1 MLFITGN
8 TLETIQMPINRK
20 VDTCAFYISLR
31 IEEYQRKG
39 GIETEGH
46 CRELLGTKAPC
57 VPCFLFVERGLG
69 LPGLP

>member
-20 VDTCAFYISLR
+20 VDTCALLYFLR

-39 GIETEGH
+39 GLKLRDTVGNSWVQKPLSVSPVS
-46 CRELLGTKAPC
+46 CL
-57 VPCFLFVERGLG
+57 
-69 LPGLP
+69 